1 MEQNVYY
8 TIVNNWFLSQYIDI
22 SSNDIDAIISNIE
35 ELLKVLKNLKDKRI
49 QYTIKEETI
58 YQPRAIVFFTH
69 EKAVAD
75 NIFKNGYLMCENEY
89 FLKEHLDEM
98 NLIDALNVESDFL
111 AEVEGKS
118 LKDNLYDNVIDDQEL
133 IIKHEPCSIQAE
145 DNLSDDLFDDLA
157 DIGLST
163 LEKELDCRSQT
174 EGLPEE
180 LFDDLIVKND

>member
-1 MEQNVYY
+1 
-8 TIVNNWFLSQYIDI
+8 
-22 SSNDIDAIISNIE
+22 
-35 ELLKVLKNLKDKRI
+35 
-49 QYTIKEETI
+49 
-58 YQPRAIVFFTH
+58 
-69 EKAVAD
+69 
-75 NIFKNGYLMCENEY
+75 
-89 FLKEHLDEM
+89 M
-98 NLIDALNVESDFL
+98 NLIDALNVEADFL
-111 AEVEGKS
+111 AEVEGKP